1 MSTEAAE
8 QGGRFPL
15 DRPGVADLVFL
26 FVAIV
31 ALRGAADGGL
41 LDDPGLGWH
50 LRNID
55 AIRANGWFLT
65 RDPFTDPR
73 GLEPPTWYTNQ
84 WLGELPLYLG
94 WRLAG
99 LEGIAVV
106 CALVIG
112 LMARTMYRML
122 IQDGLSWPVAVAW
135 TTLGTVGSSCSWVAR
150 PNLFTLL
157 FVLITAR
164 VLEQYHQ
171 GKLSRSR
178 TLWLLPLFAAWAN
191 IHGGFLAG
199 FILLALTGAVEVA
212 LALGS
217 LDNVTRRAARHRVVF
232 LTVLSAGVFLATLL
246 NPYGISLYPWTF
258 QLLGNKEFMDLHQ
271 EWRSPD
277 FHSAGAMRY
286 EVLLLLFPLV
296 LAVSRRRP
304 NLLALVL
311 SLAWLHLAL
320 TGFRYVALWVVVT
333 VPMLAR
339 SSVEIPYL
347 QELARRWQLSAGPGS
362 LFFTLRGAAPWLW
375 TALFALGLLGAGWSL
390 RGQLA
395 HHQEKII
402 ATKALDRFREIY
414 VEWQTHHDGRRPRI
428 FHSYDWG
435 GYLTWHGWPEVL
447 NWIDDRNEVQGK
459 DHIEEH
465 FAIRDTKPGWEKALS
480 GVDLICVE
488 SGAALTYRLAERPRD
503 WKVRYDDYYAVIFE
517 RTRDP
522 AGGSR

>member
-1 MSTEAAE
+1 MSTEAAVE
-8 QGGRFPL
+8 QGTRFPL

-31 ALRGAADGGL
+31 ALRGAAQGL

-55 AIRANGWFLT
+55 AIRDNGWFLT
-65 RDPFTDPR
+65 QDPFTDPR
-73 GLEPPTWYTNQ
+73 GQEPPRWYTNQ

-106 CALVIG
+106 CALVIA
-112 LMARTMYRML
+112 LIARTMFRIL
-122 IQDGLSWPVAVAW
+122 VHDGLSWPVAVIW
-135 TTLGTVGSSCSWVAR
+135 TALGTVGTSCSWVAR
-150 PNLFTLL
+150 PNLFTIL

-164 VLEQYHQ
+164 VLDQYHQ

-199 FILLALTGAVEVA
+199 FILLALAGAVDVT
-212 LALGS
+212 LALCS
-217 LDNVTRRAARHRVVF
+217 LEADVRRAARHRVVF
-232 LTVLSAGVFLATLL
+232 LTVLSAAAFLATLL
-246 NPYGISLYPWTF
+246 NPYGLSLYPWTF
-258 QLLGNKEFMDLHQ
+258 KLLGNKEFMDLHM
-271 EWRSPD
+271 EWKPPPFNAPD
-277 FHSAGAMRY
+277 AIRY
-286 EVLLLLFPLV
+286 ELLFLLFPLV

-304 NLLALVL
+304 SLLELGL
-311 SLAWLHLAL
+311 SLGWLHLAL
-320 TGFRYVALWVVVT
+320 TGYRYVALWVVVT

-339 SSVEIPYL
+339 SSIEIPYL

-375 TALFALGLLGAGWSL
+375 TGLFAIALLGAGWAM

-395 HHQEKII
+395 QHQQKMI
-402 ATKALDRFREIY
+402 ATKALDRFLEVHADWRKR
-414 VEWQTHHDGRRPRI
+414 HGRRPTI
-428 FHSYDWG
+428 YHSYDWG
-435 GYLTWHGWPEVL
+435 GYLTWHGWPDVL

-459 DHIEEH
+459 KHIEEH

-488 SGAALTYRLAERPRD
+488 SGAALTYRLIERPQV
-503 WKVRYDDYYAVIFE
+503 WKERYRDDYALIFE
-517 RTRDP
+517 RARDP
-522 AGGSR
+522 AEGSR